1 MKPSAKS
8 IPVLLNNDS
17 SSEMPT
23 IEEFNSWVEAVINHH
38 GHFIQI
44 SIQIVDE
51 KTSQELNKTYRNKDK
66 PTNVLSFALDLPE
79 IVEEDLIGDL
89 AICARVVKQEAI
101 AQNKPE
107 NHHWAH
113 MTIHGALH
121 LLGFD
126 HIDDKDAETME
137 TLEIKLLA
145 QLNIANPYE
154 YTSED

>member
-1 MKPSAKS
+1 MKPLAKL

-17 SSEMPT
+17 SSEIPS
-23 IEEFNSWVEAVINHH
+23 IEEFNAWVEAVIECH

-51 KTSQELNKTYRNKDK
+51 NTSQELNKTYRNKDK

-79 IVEEDLIGDL
+79 VVEEDLIGDL
-89 AICARVVKQEAI
+89 AICAEIVKQEAI

-113 MTIHGALH
+113 MTIHGTLH

-126 HIDDKDAETME
+126 HIDDKDAEIME
-137 TLEIKLLA
+137 VLEIKLLK